1 MENRI
6 AMKCFSTCFF
16 GNTALG
22 GVLLLGAAVALPA
35 AGHADDW
42 LDTIQDQRCAPED
55 IEGVSDNARNAIE
68 ASVRRA
74 EMSILAPTPVGDLGC
89 LNDLMTAP
97 LDLFSGIGGLLG
109 NLQTGLGSFDMSD
122 LNIDIDVSGMICAFA
137 AEKFATLTE
146 PLSGMDKTISGY
158 AALAADPGQ
167 RVSGVT
173 NAAFQQTERG
183 SWNDTFSSGGGG
195 PGATRIGNGVS
206 VSGNVRNTDSSGY
219 SGNVTDFVPAN
230 MSPTDTDV
238 VEPIYVDDP
247 GEEVFNDAA
256 WANYN
261 QQLMRSFSEYVGC
274 RMARSLDGTRVMN
287 SLGGGVATWNTPGAV
302 CNFGFV
308 AYPTSTSITSV
319 EPQSASVAPAAPVA
333 THSAAPID
341 RASGQS
347 RPEADVAAPAERKGS
362 TATIWDQLVK

>member
-6 AMKCFSTCFF
+6 AMTSFSTRLF
-16 GNTALG
+16 GNSALS
-22 GVLLLGAAVALPA
+22 GVLMLGAAIALPS

-42 LDTIQDQRCAPED
+42 LNTIQDQRCAPED

-109 NLQTGLGSFDMSD
+109 NLQTGLQNFDMSD

-167 RVSGVT
+167 RVSGVS
-173 NAAFQQTERG
+173 NAAFQLTERG
-183 SWNDTFSSGGGG
+183 NWNNTYSSGTGGSG
-195 PGATRIGNGVS
+195 QTRIGNGVS
-206 VSGNVRNTDSSGY
+206 VSGIGRNTDSSGY
-219 SGNVTDFVPAN
+219 SGSVTDFTAAD
-230 MSPTDTDV
+230 MTATESDV
-238 VEPIYVDDP
+238 IEPVYVDEPSDQ
-247 GEEVFNDAA
+247 VFDDAA

-274 RMARSLDGTRVMN
+274 RVARSLDGTRVHSSISGN
-287 SLGGGVATWNTPGAV
+287 YSTWNTPGST

-308 AYPTSTSITSV
+308 AYPTSASVTSV
-319 EPQSASVAPAAPVA
+319 TPQSTSVAPAAQSVA
-333 THSAAPID
+333 PSAAPID
-341 RASGQS
+341 RSSGQS
-347 RPEADVAAPAERKGS
+347 RPEAGEAAPVEQRGA
-362 TATIWDQLVK
+362 TATIWDQLVR